1 MYRVYFG
8 LKENPFSIVPDP
20 HYFFMSEGHREALA
34 HFVYG
39 IKSDGGFVL
48 LTGEVGTGKT
58 TVCRCL
64 IEQMRENVEIAIILN
79 PRLTV
84 EDLLAT
90 ICDEFGINYA
100 EGAGS
105 IKRFVSRINDY
116 LLDLHSKGKRA
127 ILILEEAQNLSL
139 EVLEQIRLL
148 TNLETNQRK
157 LLQIIMIGQPEL
169 KEMLLRPE
177 LRQLSQ
183 RITARFHLGPLSKEE
198 LRPYIEHRLSVAGLT
213 RGRLFPDATL
223 RRLFLLTGG
232 VPRLINVICDRALTG
247 AFAQGKEL
255 VDPKT
260 LITAALEVAGG
271 KVRPRRTARIY
282 RGMLGGI
289 LLLVFIGSALAYY
302 YTQNVIPVQESG
314 PVPAAVQKAAPGEG
328 HDGRRIDN
336 AAAVPAPPLEIL
348 EKPENATRDDTRDM
362 SYEAL
367 FKLWQTRYDPKDR
380 RTPCEQALGQG
391 LQCREEKGSLG
402 SLRLLNKPAVLT
414 LIDGKNGK
422 YHALLTSLQEEKA
435 AVIIGNETRSVGIG
449 EITQRWSGDYLL
461 LWRPPPGYVAEL
473 FPGRRGAM
481 AAWLDRQLALVQGRA
496 VNQVGKPVY
505 DDRLVKQI
513 KEFQAAAGLEP
524 DGIVGWRTVIRLA
537 DAAGTGGPT
546 LHDKKRGN

>member
-1 MYRVYFG
+1 MYRAYFG

-39 IKSDGGFVL
+39 IRSDGGFVL

-84 EDLLAT
+84 EELLAT
-90 ICDEFGINYA
+90 ICDEFGISYA

-116 LLDLHSKGKRA
+116 LLDLHAKGKRA

-169 KEMLLRPE
+169 KEMLSRPE

-183 RITARFHLGPLSKEE
+183 RITARYHLGPLSKEE
-198 LRPYIEHRLSVAGLT
+198 LRPYIDHRLSVAGLT

-223 RRLFLLTGG
+223 RRLFRLTGG

-260 LITAALEVAGG
+260 LTTAALEVTGG
-271 KVRPRRTARIY
+271 KVRHRRTARMY
-282 RGMLGGI
+282 QGMLGGI
-289 LLLVFIGSALAYY
+289 LLLVCIASALAYY
-302 YTQNVIPVQESG
+302 YAQNVIPVQESG

-328 HDGRRIDN
+328 PDEQRIDK
-336 AAAVPAPPLEIL
+336 AAAVPAPPLETL
-348 EKPENATRDDTRDM
+348 EKPVNATHAGTRDM

-391 LQCREEKGSLG
+391 LQCREEKGSLS
-402 SLRLLNKPAVLT
+402 SLRQLNKPAVLT
-414 LIDGKNGK
+414 LIDGNNRE
-422 YHALLTSLQEEKA
+422 YHALLTSLQEETA
-435 AVIIGNETRSVGIG
+435 AVIVGNETRSVGIG
-449 EITQRWSGDYLL
+449 EIARRWSGDYLL

-473 FPGRRGAM
+473 VPGRRGAIV
-481 AAWLDRQLALVQGRA
+481 AWLDRQLALVQGRT
-496 VNQVGKPVY
+496 VNPVGRPVY
-505 DDRLVKQI
+505 DDRLVKQV
-513 KEFQAAAGLEP
+513 KEFQAAAGLVP
-524 DGIVGWRTVIRLA
+524 DGIVGWRTIIRLT
-537 DAAGTGGPT
+537 DAAGTDGPT
-546 LHDKKRGN
+546 LHDRKGGN

>member
-1 MYRVYFG
+1 MYRAYFG

-84 EDLLAT
+84 EELLAT
-90 ICDEFGINYA
+90 ICDEFGISYT

-116 LLDLHSKGKRA
+116 LLDLHAKGKRA

-169 KEMLLRPE
+169 KELLSRPE

-183 RITARFHLGPLSKEE
+183 RITARYHLGPLLKEE
-198 LRPYIEHRLSVAGLT
+198 LRPYIEHRLSIAGLT

-223 RRLFLLTGG
+223 RRLFRLTGG

-260 LITAALEVAGG
+260 LTTAALEVTGG
-271 KVRPRRTARIY
+271 KVRHRRTVRMY
-282 RGMLGGI
+282 RGMLGGV
-289 LLLVFIGSALAYY
+289 LLLVCIASALAYY
-302 YTQNVIPVQESG
+302 YMQNLIPVQESG

-328 HDGRRIDN
+328 PDERRIDK
-336 AAAVPAPPLEIL
+336 A
-348 EKPENATRDDTRDM
+348 
-362 SYEAL
+362 
-367 FKLWQTRYDPKDR
+367 
-380 RTPCEQALGQG
+380 C
-391 LQCREEKGSLG
+391 GSRA
-402 SLRLLNKPAVLT
+402 SF
-414 LIDGKNGK
+414 
-422 YHALLTSLQEEKA
+422 
-435 AVIIGNETRSVGIG
+435 GNS
-449 EITQRWSGDYLL
+449 
-461 LWRPPPGYVAEL
+461 
-473 FPGRRGAM
+473 
-481 AAWLDRQLALVQGRA
+481 
-496 VNQVGKPVY
+496 
-505 DDRLVKQI
+505 
-513 KEFQAAAGLEP
+513 
-524 DGIVGWRTVIRLA
+524 
-537 DAAGTGGPT
+537 
-546 LHDKKRGN
+546 

>member
-1 MYRVYFG
+1 MYRAYFG

-39 IKSDGGFVL
+39 IRSDGGFVL

-84 EDLLAT
+84 EELLAT
-90 ICDEFGINYA
+90 ICDEFGISCT

-105 IKRFVSRINDY
+105 IKRLVSRINDY

-169 KEMLLRPE
+169 KEMLSRPE
-177 LRQLSQ
+177 LRQISQ
-183 RITARFHLGPLSKEE
+183 RITARYHLGPLLKEE
-198 LRPYIEHRLSVAGLT
+198 LRPYIDHRLSVAGLT

-223 RRLFLLTGG
+223 RRLFRLTGG

-247 AFAQGKEL
+247 AFTQGKEL

-260 LITAALEVAGG
+260 LTTAALEVSGG
-271 KVRPRRTARIY
+271 KVRHQRMARMY
-282 RGMLGGI
+282 QGMLAV
-289 LLLVFIGSALAYY
+289 LLVFIASSLAYY
-302 YTQNVIPVQESG
+302 YAQNVLPVQESG
-314 PVPAAVQKAAPGEG
+314 LVPAAVQKAAS
-328 HDGRRIDN
+328 
-336 AAAVPAPPLEIL
+336 VPAPPLETL
-348 EKPENATRDDTRDM
+348 DKPLNTTHAGTRDM

-391 LQCREEKGSLG
+391 LQCREEKGSLS
-402 SLRLLNKPAVLT
+402 SLRQFNKPAVLT
-414 LIDGKNGK
+414 LIDGKNGE
-422 YHALLTSLQEEKA
+422 YHALLTSLQEETA
-435 AVIIGNETRSVGIG
+435 AFTVGNEKRSVGIE
-449 EITQRWSGDYLL
+449 EITRGWSGEYLF

-473 FPGRRGAM
+473 FPGRRGAIV
-481 AAWLDRQLALVQGRA
+481 AWLDRQLALVQGRT
-496 VNQVGKPVY
+496 VNPARSPVY
-505 DDRLVKQI
+505 DDRLVKQV

-524 DGIVGWRTVIRLA
+524 DGIVGWRTIIHLA
-537 DAAGTGGPT
+537 DAAGTGGPR
-546 LHDKKRGN
+546 LHDSKGGN